1 VSPFYGGSNRAVICG
16 FRGGELLDCMTDPMT
31 RAARHRT
38 LYLKWLVHADV
49 CLKIWAGAGGFE
61 PPRGGIKVRAG
72 AKGFKGHSDSSRHV
86 HGAAYQS
93 LRARVRTAP
102 PNDLCVV
109 CGNRPRAAI
118 GQLSRCIPCIKAE
131 AALARI
137 GLWFGPRPRRGA
149 SGDYALVWLGDR
161 PWGTNAKG
169 FRRYDDRG
177 VERGRG
183 RSGLRTR

>member
-1 VSPFYGGSNRAVICG
+1 
-16 FRGGELLDCMTDPMT
+16 MTDPMT

-61 PPRGGIKVRAG
+61 PPHGGIKVRAG

-109 CGNRPRAAI
+109 CGNRPRAAS

>member
-1 VSPFYGGSNRAVICG
+1 MRFSR
-16 FRGGELLDCMTDPMT
+16 GELLDCMTDPMT

-61 PPRGGIKVRAG
+61 PPHGGIKVRAG